1 MKKLLIYLLMFV
13 QAVGFAQTS
22 FPISTGKI
30 AKNPANKYA
39 SLFRYKIK
47 RTNGDT
53 LSQFA
58 WVPTDINGVIV
69 DSRAKR
75 LNGYFASGSTAL
87 VNLPA
92 TYTIPSTPGPDD
104 FQTQKYIAYM
114 ELYPLLDV
122 VKTKAAYDEFVQA
135 GANEIVIPIYWETV
149 FDTYTKQTTNAG
161 SSWSAYDDLITYAK
175 NKGVKVSLRIC
186 VDMDDSKI
194 YDLDSGSTG
203 GFYGLSNS
211 AKDEWGDPIRVSY
224 GSGHSSL
231 AYTIGRNMMLDFVN
245 KTLSRYSSSLG
256 TQLLWYSVV
265 MTAQNETGY
274 NYENKRFVGGS
285 PTSSYPAT
293 FDYSSHAI
301 AGFRAWLTTKYGTK
315 EALNTSWGTSYG
327 SISEAYP
334 PITGA
339 AVGTA
344 THEQMNALFSTNRGK
359 DFWQYNYK
367 LLRDFM
373 LDCKASGATYATG
386 AKYYLE
392 FGSSSDGFSA
402 RRLSNFVSDFSSLS
416 DGMKAQFGAY
426 GNNDLGF
433 SLDVVRSNYA
443 NKKSTEVNVRDI
455 IDTDGGVD
463 DSQFHAQTV
472 DEMKTIATAL
482 AQSAIRS
489 QAKEIVFI
497 ADKISVPTFNAMKE
511 VCVNTKNFLN
521 SYNSVTTTA
530 ATVNYNLG
538 EWLESYTS
546 VLNRWKAAGGSTNT
560 RINLVQSSTIN
571 YTNNTNP
578 NPLSYSLNEF
588 GYYNFKSNDLK
599 SSQYNSSYDNNRF
612 YILIPTS
619 SITYPSGPLATTN
632 IFVKDLSGVEYLRS
646 TQTQGMS
653 GVGYPNN
660 HPERRYIPTL
670 VEDCMFY
677 LPIQDYDI
685 TIVNTGPVSVTFEVY
700 NTDPDQYAVNFQQTV
715 APGGTY
721 TYRLSSANMNIQPW
735 WKRGIKVNNNKY

>member
-1 MKKLLIYLLMFV
+1 MKKILIYLLMFV

-30 AKNPANKYA
+30 AKNTSNKYA

-47 RTNGDT
+47 RSNGDT

-75 LNGYFASGSTAL
+75 LNGYFASGATAL
-87 VNLPA
+87 ANLPA
-92 TYTIPSTPGPDD
+92 TYSIPTTPGPDD

-122 VKTKAAYDEFVQA
+122 NKTKQAYDEFVQA
-135 GANEIVIPIYWETV
+135 GANEIVVPIYWETV
-149 FDTYTKQTTNAG
+149 FDTYTKQTTNAA
-161 SSWSAYDDLITYAK
+161 SSWAIYDDLIDYAK

-186 VDMDDSKI
+186 VDMDDSRI
-194 YDLDSGSTG
+194 YDLEPGATG

-245 KTLSRYSSSLG
+245 KTLTRYNSRLSG
-256 TQLLWYSVV
+256 QLLWYSVV

-274 NYENKRFVGGS
+274 NYENKRFTESG
-285 PTSSYPAT
+285 PTNSYPAT

-301 AGFRAWLTTKYGTK
+301 TAFRNWLTAKYGTVA
-315 EALNTSWGTSYG
+315 ALNASWGSSYG
-327 SISEAYP
+327 AISEAYP

-344 THEQMNALFSTNRGK
+344 THEQMDALFATNRGK
-359 DFWQYNYK
+359 DFWQFNYK
-367 LLRDFM
+367 LLRDF
-373 LDCKASGATYATG
+373 LVDCRAAGTTYAPG
-386 AKYYLE
+386 AKFYLE
-392 FGSSSDGFSA
+392 FGSCSDSYSA
-402 RRLSNFVSDFSSLS
+402 RRLSNFVADFSNVS

-426 GNNDLGF
+426 GNNDIAF
-433 SLDVVRSNYA
+433 SLDVVRSNYP

-455 IDTDGGVD
+455 IDTDGGID
-463 DSQFHAQTV
+463 DSQYKAQSV
-472 DEMKTIATAL
+472 DEMRQVAL
-482 AQSAIRS
+482 GLAESAIRS

-497 ADKISVPTFNAMKE
+497 ADRTSLPTFNAMKE
-511 VCVNTKNFLN
+511 VCVITKNFLN
-521 SYNSVTTTA
+521 QFNSSTTTT

-538 EWLESYTS
+538 EWLESYS
-546 VLNRWKAAGGSTNT
+546 SILNRWKAAGGSTNT

-571 YTNNTNP
+571 YGNNTVP
-578 NPLSYSLNEF
+578 NPLTFSLNEY
-588 GYYNFKSNDLK
+588 GYYNFRSNDLK
-599 SSQYNSSYDNNRF
+599 SSQYNSSYDVNRF
-612 YILIPTS
+612 YILIPTN
-619 SITYPSGPLATTN
+619 SITYPSGALATTN
-632 IFVKDLSGVEYLRS
+632 IFVKDVNGVEYVRS
-646 TQTQGMS
+646 TQTLGMS
-653 GVGYPNN
+653 GAGFPNN

-677 LPIQDYDI
+677 LPIQDYDV

-700 NTDPDQYAVNFQQTV
+700 NTDPDEYAINFQQTV
-715 APGGTY
+715 APGASY
-721 TYRLSSANMNIQPW
+721 TYRINSSTMSIRPW
-735 WKRGIKVNNNKY
+735 WKRGIKVNNNRY

>member
-1 MKKLLIYLLMFV
+1 MFV
-13 QAVGFAQTS
+13 HAIGIAQTS
-22 FPISTGKI
+22 LPISTGTI
-30 AKNPANKYA
+30 AKNTSNKYA

-75 LNGYFASGSTAL
+75 LNGYFASSSTAL
-87 VNLPA
+87 SNLPP
-92 TYTIPSTPGPDD
+92 TYSIPSSPGPDD

-114 ELYPLLDV
+114 EMYPFIDV
-122 VKTKAAYDEFVQA
+122 AKTKLSYDEFIQA
-135 GANEIVIPIYWETV
+135 GANEIVIPVYWETV
-149 FDTYTKQTTNAG
+149 FQTYEQQTTNAG
-161 SSWSAYDDLITYAK
+161 SSWAAYDDLITYVK

-186 VDMDDSKI
+186 VDMDDSRI
-194 YDLDSGSTG
+194 YDLEPGAPG

-274 NYENKRFVGGS
+274 NYENKRFIETG
-285 PTSSYPAT
+285 PTDSYPAT

-301 AGFRAWLTTKYGTK
+301 TAFRAWLTTKYSTV
-315 EALNTSWGTSYG
+315 EALNTSWGSSYS

-334 PITGA
+334 PTTGA
-339 AVGTA
+339 SAGNA
-344 THEQMNALFSTNRGK
+344 THEQMDALFSTNRGK
-359 DFWQYNYK
+359 DFWQFNYK

-373 LDCKASGATYATG
+373 VDCKAAGTTYATN

-392 FGSSSDGFSA
+392 FGSSSDSYSA
-402 RRLSNFVSDFSSLS
+402 RRLSNYVSDFSAFS
-416 DGMKAQFGAY
+416 DGMKAQFSAY
-426 GNNDLGF
+426 ANYDIAF
-433 SLDVVRSNYA
+433 SLDVIRSNYSK
-443 NKKSTEVNVRDI
+443 KKSTEVNVRDI
-455 IDTDGGVD
+455 IDTDGGID
-463 DSQFHAQTV
+463 DSQFKAQNV
-472 DEMKTIATAL
+472 DEMKVIAEAL

-497 ADKISVPTFNAMKE
+497 ADRISLPTFNAMKE
-511 VCVNTKNFLN
+511 VCLNTKNFLN
-521 SYNSVTTTA
+521 SFNSATLTA

-538 EWLESYTS
+538 EWLENYNSI
-546 VLNRWKAAGGSTNT
+546 LNRWKAAGGSTNT
-560 RINLVQSSTIN
+560 RINLVQSGTIN
-571 YTNNTNP
+571 YGNATTP
-578 NPLSYSLNEF
+578 NPLSYSLNQF

-599 SSQYNSSYDNNRF
+599 SSQYNISYDNSRV
-612 YILIPTS
+612 YVLMPTN
-619 SITYPSGPLATTN
+619 SITYPSGSLAKTN
-632 IFVKDLSGVEYLRS
+632 VFIKDLSGIEYVRT
-646 TQTQGMS
+646 TQTS
-653 GVGYPNN
+653 GQSGDSSPNN
-660 HPERRYIPTL
+660 HPDRRYIPTL

-685 TIVNTGPVSVTFEVY
+685 TIENTGPVSVTFEVS
-700 NTDPDQYAVNFQQTV
+700 NPDPDQYAINFTQTV
-715 APGGTY
+715 AAGASY
-721 TYRLSSANMNIQPW
+721 TYRLSSANMSIQPW
-735 WKRGIKVNNNKY
+735 WKRGIKINNNRY